1 MCDSTNLR
9 PIDHTSIRWF
19 VFQLFCETAAGFHH
33 CIEEL
38 PHRDLHLYI
47 TKESLGVTLNKQLQ
61 SSSWFTKPKQIKTLS
76 CLCSHIP
83 ATSDKEFCELV
94 WGEIPVPSSTSVE
107 WLLSL
112 GNFRKETLLEIRN
125 MAMNMTFIHLQD
137 MNSRLYRLF

>member
-33 CIEEL
+33 CIKEL

-47 TKESLGVTLNKQLQ
+47 TKESLGVKLNKYLQ
-61 SSSWFTKPKQIKTLS
+61 SSSSFTKPKQIKTLS

-83 ATSDKEFCELV
+83 ATSDKTFCEPV
-94 WGEIPVPSSTSVE
+94 WGEIPVPSTLD
-107 WLLSL
+107 WFLSL
-112 GNFRKETLLEIRN
+112 GNFRKETLLDIRN
-125 MAMNMTFIHLQD
+125 MASHL
-137 MNSRLYRLF
+137 NIYSFAGYEF